1 MNRAG
6 ASSSSSAC
14 GSDRRLSPQ
23 RVLASG
29 LMFGLWATLPL
40 VAAGCQ
46 SKPVAPVATREQPA
60 AERPPGYI
68 DFVEET
74 LPNGLR
80 VIYAPMRNAPVVHVR
95 VLYHVG
101 SRDERPDRQG
111 FAHMFEHM
119 MFRGSQHVGPEQH
132 MKLIEA
138 TGGNSNAFTSF
149 DQTTYVNTLPSSHLE
164 LALWLEADRMASFKV
179 SPEIFATERKVVAE
193 EWRLRTANPP
203 TGTLFQDFLRTAY
216 TKHPYRWSPI
226 GDMDHLRESTVAEL
240 QEFFNTYYVPNNA
253 CLIIAGDIDVARTM
267 WMVRRYFGWIPRGAD
282 VPRAIPAEP
291 EQTEERR
298 MVVYRRTVPVPI
310 VLMGFKTTDYRSADH
325 DALDAL
331 ASILGTGRTSRL
343 SRLLVNPPAGGRPV
357 AVQAGAGNNQL
368 QDQGFFTV
376 QLAVLPG
383 NNPDDVERL
392 AREEIDRLV
401 REGPTAD
408 ELEKYKVQATQA
420 LIRSR
425 ETATQV
431 ATVLGE
437 AKVFGG
443 DARSVNTDYQRVQSL
458 TPEAVREVAARY
470 LRPER
475 LTVVQY
481 LPDPLGQRSRADQTV
496 DASKA
501 DLAASAEVAES
512 RTVVS
517 ARDVTFPASY
527 PTRPPVGQAIS
538 ARLNTGEVGEVNGVK
553 VVVIQDNRLPLVNV
567 SLVLRGG
574 GDAEPPGKEGLAALT
589 AAMLRRGSEGYDFLA
604 LSQELESRGVTLEV
618 SDGGDIT
625 TLIGSAPSHQL
636 EYLAE
641 KAALVLGR
649 PTFSEAEF
657 ARLKQQQVQGL
668 RQSLVQGAT
677 VASREV
683 SAALWPSTPFGRP
696 VTLQS
701 LESITLDDVK
711 AWYRQVYRRGNA
723 FAVFAGDISPAEAL
737 RLAGRVTAALP
748 EGTPPRAEYNVPTTP
763 ATRRVIL
770 VDSPDARQ
778 ANVRVAFRA
787 YSLKSDERFAGN
799 VATQVLTAGL
809 DSRMNRYLR
818 ADRGLTYGASGVF
831 SAGRHNG
838 SFIAST
844 DTNPLTVAASV
855 DGIFTVLEGMKSAP
869 ITDEELALAR
879 SRVAGA
885 MVMEMQTAAQQ
896 ASRRVQTILNDWP
909 ADYWMN
915 FPAKIAQVTK
925 DDVQRL
931 MNTYTRPENAV
942 IVVVGPAATVKEQL
956 EKYGEV
962 EVVPMPLQR
971 AGASPTSQL
980 P

>member
-1 MNRAG
+1 MKRQRGQWAMGG
-6 ASSSSSAC
+6 A
-14 GSDRRLSPQ
+14 DRRLSPR

-29 LMFGLWATLPL
+29 LMFGLWAALPW

-46 SKPVAPVATREQPA
+46 SKTNGPPGADRVAV

-132 MKLIEA
+132 MKLIES

-149 DQTTYVNTLPSSHLE
+149 DQTTYVNTLPASHLE
-164 LALWLEADRMASFKV
+164 MALWLEADRMASFKV

-203 TGTLFQDFLRTAY
+203 TGTLFQDFLRTAF
-216 TKHPYRWSPI
+216 TTHSYRWSPI
-226 GDMDHLRESTVAEL
+226 GDMDHLRLSTVAEL

-253 CLIIAGDIDVARTM
+253 CLVIAGDIDVARTM
-267 WMVRRYFGWIPRGAD
+267 WMVRRYFGWIPRGAE
-282 VPRAIPAEP
+282 VPRSIPVEP

-310 VLMGFKTTDYRSADH
+310 VLMGFKTSDYRSEDH
-325 DALDAL
+325 DALDAI

-343 SRLLVNPPAGGRPV
+343 SRALVNPPPGGRPV

-383 NNPDDVERL
+383 NNPDDVEKA
-392 AREEIDRLV
+392 ARVEIDRLV

-408 ELEKYKVQATQA
+408 ELEKYKVQARQA

-443 DARSVNTDYQRVQSL
+443 DARSVNRDAQRIAAL
-458 TPEAVREVAARY
+458 TPESVQAVAARY

-481 LPDPLGQRSRADQTV
+481 LPDPLGQRSRADQAV

-512 RTVVS
+512 QAVVS
-517 ARDVTFPASY
+517 ARDVTFPPDY
-527 PTRPPVGQAIS
+527 PTRPPTGEPIA
-538 ARLNTGEVGEVNGVK
+538 ARLNTGVVGEVNGVQ
-553 VVVIQDNRLPLVNV
+553 VVVIQDSRLPLVNV

-574 GDAEPPGKEGLAALT
+574 GDAEPPGKEGLAGLT

-604 LSQELESRGVTLEV
+604 LSQELESRGVTIEV
-618 SDGGDIT
+618 SDGGDT
-625 TLIGSAPSHQL
+625 TTVIGSAPSDQL
-636 EYLAE
+636 DYLAE
-641 KAALVLGR
+641 KVALVLGR
-649 PTFSEAEF
+649 PTFPETEF
-657 ARLKQQQVQGL
+657 ARLKQQQIQGL
-668 RQSLVQGAT
+668 RQALVQGAT

-683 SAALWPSTPFGRP
+683 SAALWADTPFGRAT
-696 VTLQS
+696 TLQS
-701 LESITLDDVK
+701 LESITLNDVRT
-711 AWYRQVYRRGNA
+711 WYERVYRRGNA
-723 FAVFAGDISPAEAL
+723 FAVFAGDIAPADAL
-737 RLAGRVTAALP
+737 RLAERVTAVLP
-748 EGTPPRAEYNVPTTP
+748 EGQPLRASYNIPSEP
-763 ATRRVIL
+763 ARRRIIL

-787 YSLKSDERFAGN
+787 YSLRSEERFAGN

-844 DTNPLTVAASV
+844 DTNPATVGASV
-855 DGIFTVLEGMKSAP
+855 DGIFTVLEGMKTAP
-869 ITDEELALAR
+869 ITDEELAMAR

-896 ASRRVQTILNDWP
+896 ASRRAQTILNDWP
-909 ADYWMN
+909 ADYWMLL
-915 FPAKIAQVTK
+915 PGKIAQVTK
-925 DDVQRL
+925 DDVL
-931 MNTYTRPENAV
+931 KVMNTYTRPENAV
-942 IVVVGPAATVKEQL
+942 IVVVGPATTVREQL

-971 AGASPTSQL
+971 ATSSSTTRL

>member
-1 MNRAG
+1 MHTRALP
-6 ASSSSSAC
+6 SAP
-14 GSDRRLSPQ
+14 RLVS
-23 RVLASG
+23 RSLLARGVMLGISAAVPFA
-29 LMFGLWATLPL
+29 LM
-40 VAAGCQ
+40 GCQ
-46 SKPVAPVATREQPA
+46 SRQAVAPTQVTQA
-60 AERPPGYI
+60 APSELPPGHI
-68 DFVEET
+68 EFIEET

-132 MKLIEA
+132 MKLIES

-149 DQTTYVNTLPSSHLE
+149 DQTTYVNTLPSSHLDM
-164 LALWLEADRMASFKV
+164 ALWLEADRMASFKV

-216 TKHPYRWSPI
+216 TTHPYRWSPI

-253 CLIIAGDIDVARTM
+253 ALVIAGDFDVARTM
-267 WMVRRYFGWIPRGAD
+267 WLVRQYFGWMPRGAE
-282 VPRAIPAEP
+282 VPRDIPKEP
-291 EQTEERR
+291 EQTDERR

-310 VLMGFKTTDYRSADH
+310 ILMGYKTTEYDSDDH
-325 DALDAL
+325 YALEA
-331 ASILGTGRTSRL
+331 AAAILGTGRTSRL
-343 SRLLVNPPAGGRPV
+343 SQLLVNPPEGGRPV
-357 AVQAGAGNNQL
+357 AVQAGASNNQL
-368 QDQGFFTV
+368 QDKGFFIV
-376 QLAVLPG
+376 QAGVLPG
-383 NNPDDVERL
+383 NDPDAVEKMT
-392 AREEIDRLV
+392 REAVEKFITQ
-401 REGPTAD
+401 GPTVE
-408 ELEKYKVQATQA
+408 ELEKYKVQARQA

-431 ATVLGE
+431 ATALGE

-443 DARSVNTDYQRVQSL
+443 DAHAVNREFDHIRAL
-458 TPEAVREVAARY
+458 TPESVRAAAAKY

-501 DLAASAEVAES
+501 DEAAAAGVAES
-512 RTVVS
+512 S
-517 ARDVTFPASY
+517 APVAARQVTFPPTY
-527 PTRPPVGQAIS
+527 PTRPPAGQPIA

-553 VVVIQDNRLPLVNV
+553 VVVIQDNRIPVV
-567 SLVLRGG
+567 GFSLVMRGG
-574 GDAEPPGKEGLAALT
+574 GDAEPVGKEGLASLT
-589 AAMLRRGSEGYDFLA
+589 AQMVRRGSQGFDFLS
-604 LSQELESRGVTLEV
+604 LSQELESRGVAVEV
-618 SDGGDIT
+618 SDGGDTT
-625 TLIGSAPSHQL
+625 TLSGSASSDQL
-636 EYLAE
+636 DYLAE
-641 KAALVLGR
+641 KAALVLTK
-649 PTFSEAEF
+649 PTFPAAEF
-657 ARLKQQQVQGL
+657 SRLKQQQIQGL
-668 RQSLVQGAT
+668 RQALVNGGT

-683 SAALWPSTPFGRP
+683 ATALWPGTPFGRP
-696 VTLQS
+696 TTLQS
-701 LESITLDDVK
+701 MESITLDDVK
-711 AWYRQVYRRGNA
+711 AWYERVYRRGNA
-723 FAVFAGDISPAEAL
+723 FAVFAGNISPEQAMRIAA
-737 RLAGRVTAALP
+737 RITADLP
-748 EGTPPRAEYNVPTTP
+748 EGRPPTAEYNVPTEK
-763 ATRRVIL
+763 AQRRIIL

-778 ANVRVAFRA
+778 ANIRVAFRGYTLA
-787 YSLKSDERFAGN
+787 SEQRFAGN

-809 DSRMNRYLR
+809 DARMNRYLR
-818 ADRGLTYGASGVF
+818 AERGLTYGASGVF

-838 SFIAST
+838 SFTAST
-844 DTNPLTVAASV
+844 DTNPATVGASV
-855 DGIFTVLEGMKSAP
+855 EGIFTVLEGMKSAP

-879 SRVAGA
+879 SRSAGA

-896 ASRRVQTILNDWP
+896 ASRRAQTILNDWP
-909 ADYWMN
+909 ADYWQT
-915 FPAKIAQVTK
+915 FPQRIAEVTK

-942 IVVVGPAATVKEQL
+942 IVVVGPAATVREQL
-956 EKYGEV
+956 EKFGPV
-962 EVVPMPLQR
+962 EVLPMPLQR
-971 AGASPTSQL
+971 TTASPTSRL